1 MVLGERNE
9 WSGGALDAEAEGFA
23 QFVVAR
29 ERALQRTAVLLTGDW
44 ALAEDL
50 VQTALAKTWPRWE
63 RISGRADPEL
73 YVRRVMVNT
82 WATWWRRRWRGEQA
96 SAAVPEGP
104 ARSDVAAE
112 VAVRMAVRDALGSL
126 TRRQRAVLVLRVFDD
141 LSEAQV
147 AHLLGCAPGTVKSA
161 MSRALAKLRADPRL
175 AELMERKDR

>member
-1 MVLGERNE
+1 M
-9 WSGGALDAEAEGFA
+9 DAEAEGFA
-23 QFVVAR
+23 QFVAVR
-29 ERALQRTAVLLTGDW
+29 QRALQRTAVLLTGDW

-50 VQTALAKTWPRWE
+50 VQTALAKAWPRWE
-63 RISGRADPEL
+63 RISARDDPEF

-82 WATWWRRRWRGEQA
+82 WATWWRRKWRGERA
-96 SAAVPEGP
+96 SASVPEGP

-147 AHLLGCAPGTVKSA
+147 ADLLGCPLGTVKSA
-161 MSRALAKLRADPRL
+161 MSRALARLREDPRL
-175 AELMERKDR
+175 ADLMKEKGKVG

>member
-1 MVLGERNE
+1 M
-9 WSGGALDAEAEGFA
+9 DAEPQGFA

-29 ERALQRTAVLLTGDW
+29 QRALQRTAVLLTGDW

-63 RISGRADPEL
+63 RISGPDDPEV

-104 ARSDVAAE
+104 PTGRPPTWPTTGAR
-112 VAVRMAVRDALGSL
+112 RPL
-126 TRRQRAVLVLRVFDD
+126 TGQAR
-141 LSEAQV
+141 
-147 AHLLGCAPGTVKSA
+147 
-161 MSRALAKLRADPRL
+161 
-175 AELMERKDR
+175 